1 MLFQKLRMQIK
12 NPEDRLY
19 QDSYIFHVQC
29 LKLSGTHIEF
39 AAYVRGKHHQT
50 YLMFYI
56 SVKMLEV
63 DTLLMLLFEDKEVAM
78 LLCKETQT
86 FGYSDEFVELA
97 ETQWITI
104 V

>member
-1 MLFQKLRMQIK
+1 
-12 NPEDRLY
+12 
-19 QDSYIFHVQC
+19 
-29 LKLSGTHIEF
+29 
-39 AAYVRGKHHQT
+39 
-50 YLMFYI
+50 MFYI